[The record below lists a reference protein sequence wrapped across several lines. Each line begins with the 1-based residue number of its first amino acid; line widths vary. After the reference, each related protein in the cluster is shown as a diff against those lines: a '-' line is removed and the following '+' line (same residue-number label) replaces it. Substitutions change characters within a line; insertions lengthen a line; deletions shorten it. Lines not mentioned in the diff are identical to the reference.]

1 MMTELGDSIYGDC
14 DLLPQTAQETV
25 EGVAF
30 SPDSGVSSGG
40 DSEPSSPVLSRHFTQ
55 LTNAKIPPAYM
66 LEKKGM
72 SPDWHYQH
80 THQHQQHSPCG
91 VYPPCAEDPQGLY
104 LTGDDK
110 PWGQDPTATALQL
123 PASVVCEQTH
133 QQGTVR
139 REWVASKA
147 GIQVCHTGD
156 GNAEVRMNG
165 SGLTYDIAMDIEI
178 PSVLVKT
185 EKSADTTSRL
195 YDDNNHMYSEDMN
208 NNNYNT
214 NSTMFLQ
221 TYEDD
226 NCNNCFLNRPPGYGH
241 FPYQGAG
248 HHNARAES
256 PDVPTKKRHPVT
268 RTERLWEFVLR
279 LLGDRQY
286 NPDLIEWADREDG
299 MFRLNNSKSIAHMW
313 GMRKNNVHMTYEKL
327 SRALRYYYH
336 RRILEPVLG
345 KKLVYRFGPNATQV
359 WANRVYRPQGSK

>member
-30 SPDSGVSSGG
+30 SPDSGVSSGA

-66 LEKKGM
+66 LDKKGV

-80 THQHQQHSPCG
+80 PHQHQQHSPCG

-123 PASVVCEQTH
+123 PASVVSEQTH
-133 QQGTVR
+133 QQSTVR

-195 YDDNNHMYSEDMN
+195 YDDNNNLMYSEDMN

-226 NCNNCFLNRPPGYGH
+226 NCNNCFLNRAPGY
-241 FPYQGAG
+241 A
-248 HHNARAES
+248 
-256 PDVPTKKRHPVT
+256 VT
-268 RTERLWEFVLR
+268 RTERVWEFVLR

-299 MFRLNNSKSIAHMW
+299 MFRLNNSKSIAYMW
-313 GMRKNNVHMTYEKL
+313 GMRKKNEHMNYEKF

-359 WANRVYRPQGSK
+359 WANRVYIP